1 MEKLAVDSL
10 KMSVDEYRQMRET
23 HSQEWIVDE
32 LQKRSLTKGLTTY
45 DLRTLRDA
53 LLRNQTIANRTHQEW
68 QPAEVRNN
76 EYPYSKEVG
85 CPNLICITRRV
96 SSHWTS

>member
-23 HSQEWIVDE
+23 HSQDWTVDE

-85 CPNLICITRRV
+85 CPNLIYITRRV